1 MSNRASSG
9 PGTPTAP
16 ASGGERLGGLGRIL
30 IAVYLVLAL
39 AATFRSVYQIISKF
53 DEAPV
58 AYTLSAVSGVVYIVA
73 TVALIM
79 GIRAGKSAKGRSWRG
94 IAWAALVF
102 ELCGVLIV
110 GTLSLTTPE
119 LFAHPSVWSFYGSGY
134 VFIPLVLPVLGLIW
148 LKRTGAAQGAA
159 QVAAPAP
166 APAPAPANSKDEI

>member
-9 PGTPTAP
+9 PGTSTSSAT
-16 ASGGERLGGLGRIL
+16 GGERLSGLGRIL
-30 IAVYLVLAL
+30 ITVYLVLAL

-79 GIRAGKSAKGRSWRG
+79 GVRAGARANGRIWRG
-94 IAWAALVF
+94 IAWVALVF

-119 LFAHPSVWSFYGSGY
+119 FFAHPSVWSFYGSGY
-134 VFIPLVLPVLGLIW
+134 LFIPLVLPVLGLIW
-148 LKRTGAAQGAA
+148 LRRTGRSSDISRA
-159 QVAAPAP
+159 AAPAT
-166 APAPAPANSKDEI
+166 AKDHV